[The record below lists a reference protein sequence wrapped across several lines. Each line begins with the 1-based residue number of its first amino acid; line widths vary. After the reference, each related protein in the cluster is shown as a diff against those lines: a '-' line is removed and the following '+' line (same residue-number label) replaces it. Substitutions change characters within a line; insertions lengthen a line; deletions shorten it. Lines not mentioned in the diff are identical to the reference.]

1 MLLNAAARRSFW
13 EGVTSQQNSTM
24 SQRKAIPKMRV
35 RAVSV
40 HVVAACVL
48 MFAGIVAPTGTHA
61 DSITQTVDLLNPSW
75 PPPSSAVFFMQ
86 GSTAFDQFDPALGTL
101 TGVSFGGC
109 CFHIVFTY
117 KGLSAP
123 GTENMSYA
131 LLGPEFSGLI
141 YSGSNDVPRSTNY
154 STGPLYETFYS
165 DPNTSPIP
173 LDLSKYIGTGSI
185 SLQAQITKGYSTEGL
200 TNVGYRN
207 FVWVNDGGVS
217 ITYHYDPVPEPA
229 TLALLAGGIGSLSLA
244 RRRQRR
250 ERSAS

>member
-1 MLLNAAARRSFW
+1 M
-13 EGVTSQQNSTM
+13 
-24 SQRKAIPKMRV
+24 
-35 RAVSV
+35 

-48 MFAGIVAPTGTHA
+48 MFVGVVAPSESHA
-61 DSITQTVDLLNPSW
+61 LSITQGVYLLDPSW
-75 PPPSSAVFFMQ
+75 PPPSSAVYFTE
-86 GSTAFDQFDPALGTL
+86 GSTAFNQFDPALGTL

-109 CFHIVFTY
+109 CFQIGFVY
-117 KGLSAP
+117 KGLSAA
-123 GTENMSYA
+123 GTESMSYH

-141 YSGSNDVPRSTNY
+141 YSGSADVPRSTNY
-154 STGPLYETFYS
+154 SMGVVYETFYS

-207 FVWVNDGGVS
+207 FAYVYDGGVS

-229 TLALLAGGIGSLSLA
+229 TLALLAIGIGSLSLS
-244 RRRQRR
+244 RRRQRG
-250 ERSAS
+250 E